1 MKVLHSLSAS
11 NPLLNSL
18 ARLHHRNGVVLR
30 RDVECRMS
38 RQQLLERAAVAV
50 GAAGAAGTLAA
61 SSADSASSPDQDTR
75 ILNFLLLLEFLQ
87 EDLYSEAL
95 AAGNLS
101 GELERFARECG
112 EHERQH
118 VSSLRSELG
127 PQARGRPTF
136 RFGDALTREGRFAAA
151 ALTLEETAVA
161 AYIGQAANLT
171 PERRVAVARIVSVE
185 ARHAAWIRD
194 FVGRLPAPYAADRAK
209 TAPAVMAT
217 IERTGFGS

>member
-1 MKVLHSLSAS
+1 M
-11 NPLLNSL
+11 
-18 ARLHHRNGVVLR
+18 G
-30 RDVECRMS
+30 
-38 RQQLLERAAVAV
+38 AV
-50 GAAGAAGTLAA
+50 GAAGTLAA
-61 SSADSASSPDQDTR
+61 TSADSAPSPDRDIR

-95 AAGNLS
+95 AAGNLR

-112 EHERQH
+112 EHEREH
-118 VSSLRSELG
+118 VSSLRSVLG
-127 PQARGRPTF
+127 GQARTKPAF
-136 RFGDALTREGRFAAA
+136 QFGDVLGREGRFAAA

-194 FVGRLPAPYAADRAK
+194 FVGRLPAPNAADRAK
-209 TAPAVMAT
+209 TPEGAMAT
-217 IERTGFGS
+217 IRRTGFVQ

>member
-1 MKVLHSLSAS
+1 
-11 NPLLNSL
+11 
-18 ARLHHRNGVVLR
+18 LR
-30 RDVECRMS
+30 RDVECRIS
-38 RQQLLERAAVAV
+38 RRQLLERAAIGV
-50 GAAGAAGTLAA
+50 GTAGAAGTLAA
-61 SSADSASSPDQDTR
+61 SSAVSAPSPDRDVQ
-75 ILNFLLLLEFLQ
+75 ILNFLLGLEFLQ
-87 EDLYSEAL
+87 EGLYSEAL

-101 GELERFARECG
+101 GELQRFAQECG

-127 PQARGRPTF
+127 RQARGRPTF
-136 RFGDALTREGRFAAA
+136 RFGDAVTREGRFAAA

-171 PERRVAVARIVSVE
+171 PKRRVAVARIVSVE

-209 TAPAVMAT
+209 TAEAAMAT
-217 IERTGFGS
+217 IRRTGFES